1 MAQTWIRD
9 YIRLAFRIDKAFQS
23 VGDGPFVDSYYG
35 PTELRDRV
43 AQRPEETADDL
54 VATARALRD
63 SLPSQ
68 GFERQRAGLLSRQ
81 VRAMEVF
88 CRKLAGQDHVLRDEI
103 QQCLDVLPLWKPDAE
118 FELALTLLSEALPG
132 RGDVR
137 ERFRAVQER
146 TVLPSDRPELVL
158 QLMHQ
163 LLDEARRRTQQFVE
177 LPEGEALE
185 VCTVREKPYGAAN
198 WYLGGYRSRL
208 ELNID
213 RPIHLFG
220 LLYQMC
226 HECYPGHHTEFA
238 LKEKHLYRD
247 CGYLEQSLFIMGPQ
261 LVVSE
266 GIASLA
272 QEMIFTPEEIAHWIT
287 EQIYP
292 QLGGEIDGVDLAKLI
307 RAFAASAL
315 DDLGNNLV
323 MMLWEGVPEEEIVA
337 YASKYTPYPE
347 EYIRPFLD
355 SLKSP
360 LRQVYAFTYAQGKR
374 LMEPL
379 LKGDGRTEVFRRLL
393 TEPVYPSLLVEW
405 AGEKWDSHED

>member
-1 MAQTWIRD
+1 MAQTWVRD
-9 YIRLAFRIDKAFQS
+9 YIRLAFRIDKAFQN
-23 VGDGPFVDSYYG
+23 VGDGPFVDSFYG
-35 PTELRDRV
+35 PTDLRASV
-43 AQRPEETADDL
+43 AQEPEKTADDL
-54 VATARALRD
+54 VVDVRALQD

-68 GFERQRAGLLSRQ
+68 GFEQQRASFLSRQ

-88 CRKLAGQDHVLRDEI
+88 CRKLAGQDNVLQGEI
-103 QQCLDVLPLWKPDAE
+103 QQCLDVRPVWKPDE
-118 FELALTLLSEALPG
+118 DFEQALALLSEALPG
-132 RGDVR
+132 GGDVR
-137 ERFRAVQER
+137 ERFRVLQER
-146 TVLPSDRPELVL
+146 TLLPSDRPELVL

-163 LLDEARRRTQQFVE
+163 LLAEARRRTQQFVE
-177 LPEGEALE
+177 LPAEEELE
-185 VCTVREKPYGAAN
+185 ICTVREKPYGAAN

-226 HECYPGHHTEFA
+226 HECYPGHHTEFT

-247 CGYLEQSLFIMGPQ
+247 CGYLEQSMFIMGPQ
-261 LVVSE
+261 LVISE

-272 QEMIFTPEEIAHWIT
+272 QEMIFTPDEIAHWIT
-287 EQIYP
+287 TQIYP
-292 QLGGEIDGVDLAKLI
+292 QLGGEIDGVGLAKLI
-307 RAFAASAL
+307 RAFASSAL

-323 MMLWEGVPEEEIVA
+323 MMLWDGRPEKEIVA
-337 YASKYTPYPE
+337 YALKYTPYPE
-347 EYIRPFLD
+347 DYVRPFLR

-379 LKGDGRTEVFRRLL
+379 LQGDDRTQVFRRLL
-393 TEPVYPSLLVEW
+393 TELVYPSLLAKW
-405 AGEKWDSHED
+405 AGAKGGE